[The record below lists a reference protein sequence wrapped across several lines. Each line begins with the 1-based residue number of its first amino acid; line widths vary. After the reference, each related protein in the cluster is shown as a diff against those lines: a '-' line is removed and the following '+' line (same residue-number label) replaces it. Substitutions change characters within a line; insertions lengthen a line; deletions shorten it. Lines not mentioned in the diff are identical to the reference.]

1 MAVKKPNLLDGKAQ
15 SRVVR
20 QIASES
26 KNAVKKPELV
36 GKNTNAESASVS
48 TPLYDQRP
56 TDNPWAQRAYDNQ
69 VKNAQL
75 TAETPDTDP
84 ATAWERGRLT
94 GVTRGAA
101 ASTAAGGVNFVGLLL
116 DSARNLNTAAQEQNQ
131 KIKVAQENIAR
142 YTAMMNQPG
151 ADKAQL
157 QRWIASNERTIK
169 EAQSTLDTWNK
180 PTDKAVSGLY
190 GTADKLAE
198 TSEKEIASAKEG
210 LGTAGQLAVDVGVAG
225 LQMAG
230 DAVMGGL
237 PAMFVRS
244 TGGAAQ
250 AARQSGA
257 ALDQQLVYGLGSGAL
272 SVATEKIANV
282 AAPFKAAFGEGLA
295 NKAAGKLIAKFGENQ
310 AVQIMSRLA
319 NTAGGKAVL
328 SAISEGSEEVL
339 EDLVQPYLK
348 RATYDKNATFNAQ
361 EAGHDFLIGALLGG
375 LGSAGEVA
383 SNIASGKTQRPAS
396 FDAGERPAQ
405 SEGNSMGAAENA
417 VQGVSDANSGMT
429 RTEAKPVTLEEILFG

>member
-1 MAVKKPNLLDGKAQ
+1 MSIDWNKVKSNAKAKDDQ
-15 SRVVR
+15 QYAAMKADTEKRG
-20 QIASES
+20 
-26 KNAVKKPELV
+26 PY
-36 GKNTNAESASVS
+36 SVS
-48 TPLYDQRP
+48 TGTSQPTGFTPAKRSEMASIENQRRQASNVQGPRTLYDQRP
-56 TDNPWAQRAYDNQ
+56 THNPRAQRADDNQ
-69 VKNAQL
+69 VENAQL
-75 TAETPDTDP
+75 TAQTPDTDP

-131 KIKVAQENIAR
+131 KIKVAKENIAR

-282 AAPFKAAFGEGLA
+282 AAPFKAAFGDGLA

-319 NTAGGKAVL
+319 NTAGGKAIL

-339 EDLVQPYLK
+339 EDLVQP
-348 RATYDKNATFNAQ
+348 
-361 EAGHDFLIGALLGG
+361 
-375 LGSAGEVA
+375 
-383 SNIASGKTQRPAS
+383 
-396 FDAGERPAQ
+396 
-405 SEGNSMGAAENA
+405 
-417 VQGVSDANSGMT
+417 
-429 RTEAKPVTLEEILFG
+429 